1 MNLDMKAKNPLPPLT
16 DPVLV
21 DEWLAV
27 TTSDAV
33 TDAPVKV
40 QVLGED
46 VVLWRSSS
54 GLRAFR
60 DLCIHR
66 GTALSLGRVEADTL
80 VCPYHGWRYD
90 EGGQCVM
97 IPAQPGVPIPTKA
110 KAWTYHCREQYGL
123 VWVCLGEP
131 DSEPPAFGEYAD
143 PAFRS
148 LICGPYTVQAE
159 APRVLENF
167 LDVSHLMWVHEGFL
181 GVPSHAEVNDYR
193 VTDEGDRLVTSPI
206 HIFQPDPDGR
216 GRGVTNT
223 YIYEI
228 LGPLSA
234 RFTKTD
240 DAGSDVFSMLLT
252 ATPTRQGETTA
263 YALLSRNY
271 ALTVPDETFREFQD
285 TIFAQDVRILL
296 SQRPEHLPLDLA
308 AELHLKSD
316 RLAIA
321 YRQWLGKLGVRVGVA

>member
-1 MNLDMKAKNPLPPLT
+1 MNPTPPLE

-21 DEWLAV
+21 NEWLAV
-27 TTSDAV
+27 ATAEAV
-33 TDAPVKV
+33 GDTPVKV

-66 GTALSLGRVEADTL
+66 GTALSLGRVEAGEL

-90 EGGQCVM
+90 EGGQCVA
-97 IPAQPGVPIPTKA
+97 IPAQPGVPVPTKA
-110 KAWTYHCREQYGL
+110 KAWTYACLERYGL

-131 DSEPPAFGEYAD
+131 KNEPPAFEEHTD

-148 LICGPYTVQAE
+148 LICGPYTVRAE

-193 VTDEGDRLVTSPI
+193 VADHGDRLVSTPI

-216 GRGVTNT
+216 GKGVTNT
-223 YIYEI
+223 YVYEI
-228 LGPLSA
+228 LSPLTA
-234 RFTKTD
+234 RFRKTD

-252 ATPTRQGETTA
+252 ATPTCQGATTA

-271 ALTVPDETFREFQD
+271 AFELPDETFREFQD
-285 TIFAQDVRILL
+285 AIFAQDVRILL
-296 SQRPEHLPLDLA
+296 SQRPEQLPLDLG

-321 YRQWLGKLGVRVGVA
+321 YRQWLAGLGVRVGVA

>member
-1 MNLDMKAKNPLPPLT
+1 MNPSPPLN

-27 TTSDAV
+27 TASEAV
-33 TDAPVKV
+33 TDAPVRV

-46 VVLWRSSS
+46 VVLWRSLN

-66 GTALSLGRVEADTL
+66 GTALSLGRVEEGTL

-90 EGGQCVM
+90 EAGRCVA
-97 IPAQPGVPIPTKA
+97 IPAQPGLPIPTKA
-110 KAWTYHCREQYGL
+110 RAWTYHCREQYGL

-131 DSEPPAFGEYAD
+131 KGKMPQYEAYAD
-143 PAFRS
+143 PSFRT
-148 LICGPYTVQAE
+148 LICGPYSVDAE

-193 VTDEGDRLVTSPI
+193 VLDKGDRLVSSPI

-216 GRGVTNT
+216 GKGLTNK
-223 YIYEI
+223 YVYEI
-228 LGPLSA
+228 LGPLTA

-240 DAGSDVFSMLLT
+240 DASQDVFSMLLH
-252 ATPTRQGETTA
+252 ATPTRRGSATA
-263 YALLSRNY
+263 HALLSRNY
-271 ALTVPDETFREFQD
+271 AFEVPDETFRDFQD
-285 TIFAQDVRILL
+285 TIFAQDERVLL
-296 SQRPEHLPLDLA
+296 SQRPEQLPLDLA

-321 YRQWLGKLGVRVGVA
+321 YRQWLAKLGVRVGVA

>member
-1 MNLDMKAKNPLPPLT
+1 MNPTPPLD

-21 DEWLAV
+21 NEWLAV
-27 TTSDAV
+27 ATAEAV
-33 TDAPVKV
+33 GNAPAKV
-40 QVLGED
+40 QVLGEN

-66 GTALSLGRVEADTL
+66 GTALSLGRVEAGEL

-90 EGGQCVM
+90 DAGQCVL
-97 IPAQPGVPIPTKA
+97 IPAQPGVPVPTKA
-110 KAWTYHCREQYGL
+110 RAWAYGCLERYGL

-131 DSEPPAFGEYAD
+131 AGAPPAFEEHTD
-143 PAFRS
+143 SAFRS

-193 VTDEGDRLVTSPI
+193 VVDEGNRLVSGPI
-206 HIFQPDPDGR
+206 NIYQPDPDGR
-216 GRGVTNT
+216 GKGVTNT
-223 YIYEI
+223 YVYEI
-228 LGPLSA
+228 LGPLTA
-234 RFTKTD
+234 RFKKTD
-240 DAGSDVFSMLLT
+240 DAGNDVFSMLLT
-252 ATPTRQGETTA
+252 ATPTRQGATTA

-271 ALTVPDETFREFQD
+271 AFDLPDETFREFQD

-296 SQRPEHLPLDLA
+296 SQRPEQLPLDLA

-321 YRQWLGKLGVRVGVA
+321 YRQWLAGLGVRVGVA